1 MSNYLNFYS
10 SSKDANSTKK
20 LSLYF
25 EIINENKKTVENLE
39 NVPKVE
45 WDKGLLSSLLIAHKI
60 MGENLNRSKN
70 EFEDLFIS
78 NEISNEKILKEL
90 LITDELNKFLF
101 KLNNKTEKELKELC
115 NKNNIILKEH
125 PLNKKI
131 QLINE
136 RINYSNEVSK
146 IYLPVLIQI
155 EKVLESY
162 NNNDGS
168 SIEKI
173 LLETKGTID
182 VALEKIGQLS
192 KDKSSNELCKL
203 VSKYLNNSK
212 YFIDKSG

>member
-1 MSNYLNFYS
+1 MKIIINISLMFLMFLYSIKTFNAQTQNELINHINIIQNINNEFMSNYLNFYS

-136 RINYSNEVSK
+136 RINYSNEISK

-173 LLETKGTID
+173 
-182 VALEKIGQLS
+182 
-192 KDKSSNELCKL
+192 
-203 VSKYLNNSK
+203 
-212 YFIDKSG
+212 